1 MNDFLDRKKA
11 LGLGIAVL
19 VSGALAFTAK
29 DALRPPEVRV
39 PAAAAAAAPAK
50 KAGLPSG
57 PLVVRNRQG
66 AARDLAVKT
75 GKGLILHFWA
85 TWCGPCR
92 EEMPALVKFVK
103 ETKGDPNVEFLAV
116 SVDEDWKVVDAW
128 LKERGITDLPL
139 ALDPKGDTAHRVGT
153 DKFPETWFV
162 APSGEVLHYI
172 AGAAD
177 WNDPKLRELA
187 AEFSRSVNPP
197 GKG

>member
-11 LGLGIAVL
+11 VGLGIAVL
-19 VSGALAFTAK
+19 VCGALAFSPRTRSARPTSASRRARRPRAK
-29 DALRPPEVRV
+29 VRL
-39 PAAAAAAAPAK
+39 PA
-50 KAGLPSG
+50 G
-57 PLVVRNRQG
+57 PLLVRSREG
-66 AARDLAVKT
+66 AARDLAARS

-92 EEMPALVKFVK
+92 EEMPTLVKFVK
-103 ETKGDPNVEFLAV
+103 ETKGDRNVEFLAV

-128 LKERGITDLPL
+128 LKERGIADLPL

-162 APSGEVLHYI
+162 APSGEIVHYI
-172 AGAAD
+172 AGTAD

-187 AEFSRSVNPP
+187 AEFSRAAGAPKS
-197 GKG
+197 